1 MKCLPHTRGVYN
13 KAPFLTVGGS
23 LFSVPGSSHRADQF
37 HDERTDAA
45 CRRSHA
51 SKYGQSPGAFVL
63 RRFKCRNTDILPGD
77 AFAVIL
83 ELRNHDVVKALVGAR
98 DFGLE
103 PGSSAF
109 TSPISR
115 TSCTSSLIA
124 PPQRP

>member
-51 SKYGQSPGAFVL
+51 SKYGQSPGAVVV
-63 RRFKCRNTDILPGD
+63 RPVKCRNTAHPPR
-77 AFAVIL
+77 AAVGG
-83 ELRNHDVVKALVGAR
+83 RV
-98 DFGLE
+98 
-103 PGSSAF
+103 F
-109 TSPISR
+109 TSITNFGNAPVALPDGSVVLASGPLTPEGQLPTD
-115 TSCTSSLIA
+115 TSAWVIK
-124 PPQRP
+124 